1 MLFHIGNNNNIGE
14 VPFIAKILVCK
25 EHQYILISEKRGIT
39 RGKMKSVQKDSKE
52 KYEWF
57 NLGFVDFLS
66 SQKYFSLWKASFE
79 TREKWIK

>member
-39 RGKMKSVQKDSKE
+39 RGKMKSVQKDSKI
-52 KYEWF
+52 
-57 NLGFVDFLS
+57 
-66 SQKYFSLWKASFE
+66 
-79 TREKWIK
+79 RMI